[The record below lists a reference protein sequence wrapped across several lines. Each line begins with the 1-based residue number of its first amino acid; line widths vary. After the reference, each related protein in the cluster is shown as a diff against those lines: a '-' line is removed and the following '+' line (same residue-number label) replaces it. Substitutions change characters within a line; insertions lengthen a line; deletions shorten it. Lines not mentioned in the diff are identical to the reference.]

1 MATTSGKAANVKV
14 IKNDNF
20 DIGILWLVENSG
32 VPAVFVLWEYTA
44 FTPAPSAFDR
54 IAESMWLS
62 LLKEAIAND
71 LPVVIG
77 HADNSS
83 VVEEVTLARNTGP

>member
-1 MATTSGKAANVKV
+1 MATTSGKAANLKV
-14 IKNDNF
+14 IKNDSF
-20 DIGILWLVENSG
+20 DIGILWLEEDSG
-32 VPAVFVLWEYTA
+32 VPALFVLWEYTA

-54 IAESMWLS
+54 IAESMWVS
-62 LLKEAIAND
+62 LLKDAIAHD

-83 VVEEVTLARNTGP
+83 VVEEVTLVRDTGP